1 MAKIL
6 ALSDKPLGLRKRPNS
21 RTRKEWAKKNV
32 RFSRMLINRSDAGK
46 AEWVP
51 VEGTA
56 SQDDYKPA
64 SVQDQIRQAMMCGL
78 AAYNLFR
85 WFFQPIL

>member
-1 MAKIL
+1 MTKIL
-6 ALSDKPLGLRKRPNS
+6 TLSDRPLGPRKKLNS
-21 RTRKEWAKKNV
+21 RTLKEWAKKNA
-32 RFSRMLINRSDAGK
+32 RFSRMLINRPDAGK
-46 AEWVP
+46 TGWIP

-85 WFFQPIL
+85 